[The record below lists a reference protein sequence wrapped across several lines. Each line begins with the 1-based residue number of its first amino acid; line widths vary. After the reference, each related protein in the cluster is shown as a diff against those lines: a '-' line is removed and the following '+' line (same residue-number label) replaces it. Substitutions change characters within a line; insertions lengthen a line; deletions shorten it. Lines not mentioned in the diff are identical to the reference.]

1 MLKFI
6 DDFAGAIFDV
16 SKYLFILFCY
26 LLACMLIVGVPL
38 FLLAKLFELFINH

>member
-16 SKYLFILFCY
+16 SKYLFKLFCY
-26 LLACMLIVGVPL
+26 FLAGILIVGVPL
-38 FLLAKLFELFINH
+38 FLLAKLFELFH